1 VGPAA
6 AGNDPAGESAR
17 TGRAGDGIRPGPAPG
32 AGQSRPRAGRWLG
45 WLERVPVPRPGN
57 GGRLARRAGVAGLG
71 VVAAGGLAVAVIAAG
86 QARAELDRGP
96 TTAERSAA
104 AATALALRWRAWP
117 AGQIFPARLRYGA
130 PGRQDQAALRVG
142 ISPQT
147 GCAAGLDPVAGAAA
161 ARRGCQAVLRAT
173 YTDRLQGIVWTV
185 GVVAFREPGDAASFL
200 RTLAGSQPLTSRP
213 EGGQPRAGQPR
224 AGQPRAWAVR
234 HGYLRTLPPLRTPVG
249 TQVISGPAGGVR
261 ALAIPQSVA
270 GLFTDRARQLVTG
283 WQEGPYA
290 VLATAGYADG
300 RPARAGLEE
309 RPSVFRPAGQLA
321 ADVLAPLTVP
331 VPVRCQSPMWQC

>member
-6 AGNDPAGESAR
+6 AGNDPAGETAR

-224 AGQPRAWAVR
+224 AWAVR

>member
-1 VGPAA
+1 
-6 AGNDPAGESAR
+6 
-17 TGRAGDGIRPGPAPG
+17 
-32 AGQSRPRAGRWLG
+32 
-45 WLERVPVPRPGN
+45 
-57 GGRLARRAGVAGLG
+57 VAGLG

-224 AGQPRAWAVR
+224 AGQPRAGQPRAGQPRAWAVR

>member
-1 VGPAA
+1 M
-6 AGNDPAGESAR
+6 
-17 TGRAGDGIRPGPAPG
+17 
-32 AGQSRPRAGRWLG
+32 
-45 WLERVPVPRPGN
+45 
-57 GGRLARRAGVAGLG
+57 AGLG
-71 VVAAGGLAVAVIAAG
+71 VVAAGGLAVVVIAAG

-104 AATALALRWRAWP
+104 AATALALRWRTWP

-147 GCAAGLDPVAGAAA
+147 GCAAGLDPVAAAA
-161 ARRGCQAVLRAT
+161 ATRRGCQAVLRAT

-213 EGGQPRAGQPR
+213 QAGQPQASQPRAGQPRPGQPRAGQPR
-224 AGQPRAWAVR
+224 AGQPRAGAVR

>member
-1 VGPAA
+1 
-6 AGNDPAGESAR
+6 
-17 TGRAGDGIRPGPAPG
+17 
-32 AGQSRPRAGRWLG
+32 
-45 WLERVPVPRPGN
+45 
-57 GGRLARRAGVAGLG
+57 VAGLG
-71 VVAAGGLAVAVIAAG
+71 AVAAGSLAVAVIAAG
-86 QARAELDRGP
+86 QARAELGRGP
-96 TTAERSAA
+96 TAAERSAA
-104 AATALALRWRAWP
+104 AATALAQRWRAWP
-117 AGQIFPARLRYGA
+117 AGQIFPDRLPYGTL
-130 PGRQDQAALRVG
+130 GRQDQAALRVG

-147 GCAAGLDPVAGAAA
+147 GCAAGLDAVASAAA

-185 GVVAFREPGDAASFL
+185 GVVAFRGPGDAASFL

-213 EGGQPRAGQPR
+213 RSGA
-224 AGQPRAWAVR
+224 AVR

-249 TQVISGPAGGVR
+249 TLVISGPAGGVR
-261 ALAIPQSVA
+261 ALAISQSAA

-300 RPARAGLEE
+300 RPAGAGLEQ

-321 ADVLAPLTVP
+321 TGVLAPLVVP
-331 VPVRCQSPMWQC
+331 VSVRCQSPRWQC